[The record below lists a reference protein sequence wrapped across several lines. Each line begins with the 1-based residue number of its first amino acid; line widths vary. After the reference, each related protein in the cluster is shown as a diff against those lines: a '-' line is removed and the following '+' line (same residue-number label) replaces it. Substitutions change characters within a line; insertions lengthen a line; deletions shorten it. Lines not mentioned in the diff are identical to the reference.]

1 MRILIK
7 EQNKTKVSLWL
18 PPGPLVLNTFL
29 KYFTYEGKKVSPVQ
43 RKMILA
49 QVKVL
54 RKLHRPLVLIDIEQK
69 NGDRV
74 YIKI

>member
-7 EQNKTKVSLWL
+7 EQNKTKISLWL
-18 PPGPLVLNTFL
+18 PSGPLVLKTFL
-29 KYFTYEGKKVSPVQ
+29 KHFTYEGKKVSVQ
-43 RKMILA
+43 ERKIILD
-49 QVKVL
+49 QLKVL

>member
-7 EQNKTKVSLWL
+7 EQNKTKLSLWL
-18 PPGPLVLNTFL
+18 PSGSLVINTLL
-29 KYFTYEGKKVSPVQ
+29 KNVKFEGKKLSSQQ
-43 RKMILA
+43 RKFFVQQI
-49 QVKVL
+49 KEL
-54 RKLHRPLVLIDIEQK
+54 RKIHKPLVLIDIEQK

>member
-7 EQNKTKVSLWL
+7 EQNKTKLSLWL
-18 PPGPLVLNTFL
+18 PSGPWVIKTFL
-29 KYFTYEGKKVSPVQ
+29 QHFTYEGKKVSPLQ
-43 RKMILA
+43 RKTILD
-49 QVKVL
+49 QLKVL
-54 RKLHRPLVLIDIEQK
+54 RKIHKPLVLIDIEQK

>member
-18 PPGPLVLNTFL
+18 PSGPLVLNTCL

-43 RKMILA
+43 RKMILN
-49 QVKVL
+49 QVKML
-54 RKLHRPLVLIDIEQK
+54 RKLHRPLVLIDIEQT

>member
-7 EQNKTKVSLWL
+7 EQHKTKLSLWL
-18 PPGPLVLNTFL
+18 PSGPFVLKTFL
-29 KYFTYEGKKVSPVQ
+29 KYFTYEGKRISLPQQKN
-43 RKMILA
+43 ILA
-49 QVKVL
+49 QIKVL

>member
-7 EQNKTKVSLWL
+7 EQNKTKLSLWL
-18 PPGPLVLNTFL
+18 PSGPLVLSIFL
-29 KYFTYEGKKVSPVQ
+29 KYFTYEGKKVSPQQ
-43 RKMILA
+43 RKVIV
-49 QVKVL
+49 QQIKQL
-54 RKLHRPLVLIDIEQK
+54 RKIHKPLVLIDIEQK

>member
-7 EQNKTKVSLWL
+7 EQNKTKLSLWL
-18 PPGPLVLNTFL
+18 PSGPLVLHTFL
-29 KYFTYEGKKVSPVQ
+29 KYFTYEGKKVSPQQ
-43 RKMILA
+43 RKVIV
-49 QVKVL
+49 QQIKQL
-54 RKLHRPLVLIDIEQK
+54 RKIHKPLVLIDIEQK

>member
-7 EQNKTKVSLWL
+7 EQSKTKLSLWL
-18 PPGPLVLNTFL
+18 PFGPLVLKTFL
-29 KYFTYEGKKVSPVQ
+29 KYFTYEGKKVSPLQ
-43 RKMILA
+43 RKMILD
-49 QVKVL
+49 QVKIL

>member
-7 EQNKTKVSLWL
+7 EQNKTKLSLWL
-18 PPGPLVLNTFL
+18 PSGPLVLNTFL

-43 RKMILA
+43 RKMILN
-49 QVKVL
+49 QVKML
-54 RKLHRPLVLIDIEQK
+54 RKLHRPLVLIDIEQT

>member
-18 PPGPLVLNTFL
+18 PSGPLVLNTFL
-29 KYFTYEGKKVSPVQ
+29 KYFTYEGKKVSVQQ
-43 RKMILA
+43 RKMILH
-49 QVKVL
+49 QVKML
-54 RKLHRPLVLIDIEQK
+54 RKLHRPLVLIDIEQT

>member
-7 EQNKTKVSLWL
+7 EQNKTIVSLWL
-18 PPGPLVLNTFL
+18 PSGPLVLNTFL
-29 KYFTYEGKKVSPVQ
+29 KYVTYEGNNVSPLQ
-43 RKMILA
+43 RKMILE
-49 QVKVL
+49 QLKVL